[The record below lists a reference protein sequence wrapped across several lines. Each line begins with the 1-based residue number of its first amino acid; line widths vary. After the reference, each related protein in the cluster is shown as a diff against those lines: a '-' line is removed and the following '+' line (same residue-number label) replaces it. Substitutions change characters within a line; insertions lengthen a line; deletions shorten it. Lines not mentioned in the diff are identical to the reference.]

1 MAAGDLKQQYVA
13 SSNLTVTALQSLA
26 ASASLVAGWQSDVID
41 NSTNKYING
50 ELKGIITAGATG
62 AQVGVIEI
70 WIIRMIDD
78 TNWPD
83 VFTGAGQAAKTVT
96 SRNVL
101 YSCGVLVKSIATDA
115 VASRA
120 YPFNVPDV
128 ASYFGGMHPEKC
140 LVFITH
146 TAQSSTN
153 TLAAS
158 GQQITYK
165 GGYGNVAQS

>member
-1 MAAGDLKQQYVA
+1 MAAGDLKQQYAA
-13 SSNLTVTALQSLA
+13 STNLTVTALQSLA
-26 ASASLVAGWQSDVID
+26 ASSSLVAGWQSDVID
-41 NSTNKYING
+41 NSTDKYTNR
-50 ELKGIITAGATG
+50 ELKGLITAGATG

-70 WIIRMIDD
+70 WVIRMIDD
-78 TNWPD
+78 STWPD
-83 VFTGAGQAAKTVT
+83 VFTSAGQATKTVT

-101 YSCGVLVKSIATDA
+101 YSCGVLVKAIATDA
-115 VASRA
+115 SGSRA
-120 YPFNVPDV
+120 YPFNVPDI

-158 GQQITYK
+158 GQQITHK